1 MNRTNGNNVISRQ
14 IKLEDL
20 HNLTNKMLE
29 GQFLIK
35 SLDAGSA
42 ILDQKFGVLV
52 HNTKFLQNI
61 KRKLTV

>member
-35 SLDAGSA
+35 SLDAGSS
-42 ILDQKFGVLV
+42 ILDQKFGFLV
-52 HNTKFLQNI
+52 HNPLSFCKTSKGN
-61 KRKLTV
+61 